1 MEMDRKCLY
10 STEENCA
17 GQISKEKKKEIKA
30 SYIISMYT
38 SILSELFHFGC
49 II

>member
-17 GQISKEKKKEIKA
+17 GQISKEKKKEKLP
-30 SYIISMYT
+30 
-38 SILSELFHFGC
+38 ILLLC
-49 II
+49 I